1 MTMTCGETEAR
12 LVDIVDGRLD
22 PPTEM
27 RVHAHLEGCAA
38 CRGKAELWRALLPG
52 MRSLAP
58 TPPTDLAARR
68 LQVNVQRGL
77 REPAA
82 ARRALPRL
90 KAFLAGGLVLAGAA
104 AALVMWLHAARTPT
118 TTAEAAP
125 PYATVKRIAGHTMT
139 HGQALAVGAPL
150 STGAEIEVAAGA
162 GAELGLDRGSTVR
175 LAGPA
180 RLALAG
186 TPRDVELRLADGTL
200 EAEVAHRLANETFV
214 VSTRDARVEVRGTRF
229 RVTTGAAGSTVRVD
243 EGSVA
248 VRFADGSSRLVAA
261 GEEATTIVAAP
272 DELAPVDEAAAT
284 QAAQG
289 GQGGLEGPSCTGAAH
304 RCQSAAR
311 EARESMRGGDSAGAL
326 RIVAGATRTTC
337 AREVGACADE
347 LRYLRA
353 EALRGTGRI
362 DDAIA
367 AYRGLT
373 RGPATAAMRQNALY
387 AAAELE
393 RRQGRMADARAD
405 YESALAAA
413 PRGVLREE
421 ALIGAMESAALAG
434 EHARAATLGQRY
446 LSDFPRGRAAQTADR
461 LAREGAGRR

>member
-1 MTMTCGETEAR
+1 
-12 LVDIVDGRLD
+12 VDIVDGRLD

-38 CRGKAELWRALLPG
+38 CRGKAELWRTLLPG
-52 MRSLAP
+52 MRALAP

-68 LQVNVQRGL
+68 LQVDVL
-77 REPAA
+77 RALRAPAA

-90 KAFLAGGLVLAGAA
+90 RTFLAGGLVLAGAA
-104 AALVMWLHAARTPT
+104 AAVVLWLHAARTLP

-125 PYATVKRIAGHTMT
+125 PYATVKRIAGRAMT
-139 HGQALAVGAPL
+139 NGQVLAVGAPL

-186 TPRDVELRLADGTL
+186 TPRDVELRLGDGTL

-229 RVTTGAAGSTVRVD
+229 RVTTGAAGSTVRVA
-243 EGSVA
+243 EGVVA

-261 GEEATTIVAAP
+261 GEEATTIVAGGAP
-272 DELAPVDEAAAT
+272 DELVPPDEAAEAA
-284 QAAQG
+284 QAAM
-289 GQGGLEGPSCTGAAH
+289 EGPSCTGAAR
-304 RCQSAAR
+304 RCESAAR

-326 RIVAGATRTTC
+326 RIVAGATRTTHC
-337 AREVGACADE
+337 AHEVGACADE

-434 EHARAATLGQRY
+434 EHARAAALGQRY
-446 LSDFPRGRAAQTADR
+446 LSDFPRGRAARTADR
-461 LAREGAGRR
+461 LAREGAGR

>member
-38 CRGKAELWRALLPG
+38 CRGKAELWRTLLPG
-52 MRSLAP
+52 MRALAP

-68 LQVNVQRGL
+68 LQVDVQRAL

-82 ARRALPRL
+82 ARRALPWRST
-90 KAFLAGGLVLAGAA
+90 FLAGGLVLAGAA
-104 AALVMWLHAARTPT
+104 AAIAIWLHPASTT
-118 TTAEAAP
+118 TTAQAP
-125 PYATVKRIAGHTMT
+125 APYATVKQIAGRAMT
-139 HGQALAVGAPL
+139 HGQVLAVGATL
-150 STGAEIEVAAGA
+150 STGAEIEVAAEA
-162 GAELGLDRGSTVR
+162 GAELALDRGATVR

-186 TPRDVELRLADGTL
+186 TPRDVELRLGDGTL

-243 EGSVA
+243 EGTVA
-248 VRFADGSSRLVAA
+248 VRFADGSSRLVTA
-261 GEEATTIVAAP
+261 GEEATTIVAAGAP
-272 DELAPVDEAAAT
+272 DELAPPDEAAEAT
-284 QAAQG
+284 V
-289 GQGGLEGPSCTGAAH
+289 EGPSCTGAAR

-326 RIVAGATRTTC
+326 RIVAGATRTAHGRDDTC

-393 RRQGRMADARAD
+393 RRQGRMADARVD
-405 YESALAAA
+405 YEGALAAA

-434 EHARAATLGQRY
+434 EHGRAAALGQRY

-461 LAREGAGRR
+461 LAREGAGR

>member
-38 CRGKAELWRALLPG
+38 CRGKAELWRTLLPG
-52 MRSLAP
+52 MRTLAP

-68 LQVNVQRGL
+68 LQVDVMRAL
-77 REPAA
+77 RAPAA

-90 KAFLAGGLVLAGAA
+90 KTFLAGGLVLAGAA
-104 AALVMWLHAARTPT
+104 AAIVLWLHAARTTT
-118 TTAEAAP
+118 TTARAP
-125 PYATVKRIAGHTMT
+125 APYATVKQIAGRAVT
-139 HGQALAVGAPL
+139 HGQTLAVGAPL
-150 STGAEIEVAAGA
+150 STGAEIEVAAEA

-180 RLALAG
+180 RLTLAG
-186 TPRDVELRLADGTL
+186 TARDVELRLGDGTL

-243 EGSVA
+243 EGIVA

-261 GEEATTIVAAP
+261 GEEATTIVAAGAPDGLAPP
-272 DELAPVDEAAAT
+272 DEAPEGTVD
-284 QAAQG
+284 
-289 GQGGLEGPSCTGAAH
+289 GPSCTGAAR

-326 RIVAGATRTTC
+326 RIVAGATRTAHC

-434 EHARAATLGQRY
+434 EHARAAALGQRY

-461 LAREGAGRR
+461 LAREGAGR